1 MGANNLI
8 YLDHAAATPVI
19 ESVIDAMAPYLTE
32 LFYNPSSPYLP
43 ANKVKQDY
51 EAARHRLALT
61 IGAKPDE
68 IIMTAGATE
77 SIRLALTA
85 ASEAHVVSS
94 SIEHH
99 AVINNVKLM
108 SHTFVDPQSDGLID
122 PNAIKEAI
130 RSNTQLVTVA
140 LANNE
145 IGTVQSL
152 RKIAEAVED
161 ERQGRLSKGS
171 RVPIWLHTD
180 ASQCPGVI
188 DINTARLGVDMM
200 TLNAAKCY
208 GPKQVGLLWRR
219 AGVVL
224 RPILSGGGQ
233 EMGLRSGTENVA
245 GAVGFAEALARAE
258 KKRKSHSQSLSE
270 MRDKLQTR
278 LVAEFEDM
286 VVSGSQKK
294 RLPGFLHIAFPGLD
308 AERLVFAL
316 ESRGVLVATGSAC
329 AANSGTRS
337 HVLTAIGLNDATAD
351 GSLRISLGATNDSE
365 MIDRAADILVE
376 EIRREKDRTGR

>member
-8 YLDHAAATPVI
+8 YLDHAAATPVTK
-19 ESVIDAMAPYLTE
+19 SVIDAMAPYLTE

-286 VVSGSQKK
+286 VISGSQKK

-337 HVLTAIGLNDATAD
+337 HVLTAIGLDDATAD

>member
-8 YLDHAAATPVI
+8 YLDHAAATPVTK
-19 ESVIDAMAPYLTE
+19 SVIDAMAPYLTE

-161 ERQGRLSKGS
+161 ERQERLSKGS

-286 VVSGSQKK
+286 VISGSQKK

-337 HVLTAIGLNDATAD
+337 HVLTAIGLDDATAD